1 MTKSDNPIDFSK
13 LTHQEDGIKKHFS
26 AKKRGEIYCI
36 DGMTTKKNLQACGP
50 LRIIL
55 VKLAAKRLCNATHIT
70 NIKSYNCK
78 MLETVKKQNKKR
90 MPKMQQNV
98 TQHNVQCRNNRVH
111 KQSKKKNK
119 KYSNN
124 ALETVELVSRDV
136 RTFKSRSKL
145 RCSRTCRVSSSRI
158 RIFSLLSTLNMS
170 TGNMLIH

>member
-36 DGMTTKKNLQACGP
+36 DGMTTKNLQACGP